1 MPKPVKKSAKKRP
14 SAAAMVRARQLMDEH
29 MQKAG
34 SGRYAEPN
42 IDTDAA
48 NADWPKRTPDVK
60 AIISEHMRQLGAKGG
75 KVSGAKR
82 MEMPAGKRKAIATKA
97 ARARWAK
104 PRV

>member
-14 SAAAMVRARQLMDEH
+14 SSDPMLRARQLMNEH
-29 MQKAG
+29 LAKAG
-34 SGRYAEPN
+34 SGRYAAPETEPE
-42 IDTDAA
+42 
-48 NADWPKRTPDVK
+48 PDVK